1 MRGHAQEAPRQT
13 LETADKSRLRVVF
26 MGSDSFSLPSLETCL
41 AQADVVAVYTQP
53 DRRSGRGRKRLT
65 RSPVAELARRFGLH
79 LEQPEAFDKRCLE
92 RLRGFE
98 ADLIVVAAYGQI
110 LPAPALRAARMDSIN
125 VHASLLPRHR
135 GAAPIAAAILAGD
148 AEAGVTIMKLR
159 PRLDAGEIICYGE
172 RRRRAQ
178 KATPIRDGETSG
190 QLSARLAAIGGELLA
205 DILRAFADGSVT
217 YEVQDETQATTAPM
231 LQKSDGRIDWSRP
244 ADRVARHIRAMT
256 PWPGAYSELH
266 LPGREPI
273 RVIVLRARTSDQ
285 DADQDAVGRPGR
297 IGRVEGPRLVVS
309 TGARCIELIEVKPA
323 GRGPMNAADFLRG
336 SSAVRQGPEPDGGP
350 WFADA

>member
-1 MRGHAQEAPRQT
+1 MKLKYDRVILADTHHSMLEGIRGL
-13 LETADKSRLRVVF
+13 LETMFEAVVMVADDTSLFDTAARL
-26 MGSDSFSLPSLETCL
+26 
-41 AQADVVAVYTQP
+41 
-53 DRRSGRGRKRLT
+53 
-65 RSPVAELARRFGLH
+65 
-79 LEQPEAFDKRCLE
+79 
-92 RLRGFE
+92 E

-110 LPAPALRAARMDSIN
+110 LPTSALRAARMDGIN

-148 AEAGVTIMKLR
+148 AGAGVTIMKLR

-172 RRRRAQ
+172 SRRRAQ
-178 KATPIRDGETSG
+178 KSTPIGDGETAG

-205 DILRAFADGSVT
+205 EVLRAFADGSVT

-244 ADRVARHIRAMT
+244 ADQVARHIRAMT

-273 RVIVLRARTSDQ
+273 RVIVLRARSSDR
-285 DADQDAVGRPGR
+285 DAGGRPGR
-297 IGRVEGPRLVVS
+297 IALVEGQRLVVS

-323 GRGPMNAADFLRG
+323 GRGAMNAADFLRG
-336 SSAVRQGPEPDGGP
+336 SSAFRQGPEPDGGP
-350 WFADA
+350 WLAGA